1 MGHCRFTIMRN
12 NKRATSEKKTPGVAV
27 SGGSSPVTD
36 ENLQPSQLVCISA
49 SVDRGRVGRCRVG
62 RTLHV
67 YTLCCAVNDTVKTCA
82 YQESDRS
89 TVMCK
94 GQSPVVDIVML

>member
-36 ENLQPSQLVCISA
+36 ENLLITHYSPSLVVPTKPNQA
-49 SVDRGRVGRCRVG
+49 VGYLR
-62 RTLHV
+62 H
-67 YTLCCAVNDTVKTCA
+67 
-82 YQESDRS
+82 
-89 TVMCK
+89 
-94 GQSPVVDIVML
+94 